1 MQNKVALIGIPYD
14 ENSSFCK
21 GPAKAPNIIKQT
33 LLTGSLNKGCENGQL
48 IDVGK
53 NVELLPD
60 ITVANPNFFFET
72 IEQQVCQYL
81 EQGYRLVTLGGD
93 HSISYPIINA
103 YNKFYPDLTIIHID
117 AHSDLYHEFKG
128 NLYSNASPFA
138 RIMENKLATGL
149 HQFGIRTLTEHQRK
163 QANKFN
169 VHVNEMKDW
178 PNKLP
183 NLDGPLYISI
193 DIDAIDPAF
202 APGVSHREPGGLS
215 SRELI
220 NIIHQVS
227 GIVVGI
233 DIVEF
238 NPDKD
243 IDNLTANLAAKLV
256 KETLGKLL
264 AHINS

>member
-1 MQNKVALIGIPYD
+1 MQNKVALLGIPYD

-21 GPAKAPNIIKQT
+21 GPAKAPNVIKQS
-33 LLTGSLNKGCENGQL
+33 LLKGSLNKGCENGQL
-48 IDVGK
+48 IDFK
-53 NVELLPD
+53 NNVEMLPD
-60 ITVANPNFFFET
+60 IEITESDLFFQT
-72 IEQQVCQYL
+72 IDLQVSQYL
-81 EQGYRLVTLGGD
+81 KQGYRLVTLGGD

-103 YNKFYPDLTIIHID
+103 YNKFYPNLTIIHID

-128 NLYSNASPFA
+128 NPYSNASPFA
-138 RIMENKLATGL
+138 RIMENGLAIGL
-149 HQFGIRTLTEHQRK
+149 YQFGIRTLTDHQRV
-163 QANKFN
+163 QAEKFN

-178 PNKLP
+178 PSQLP
-183 NLDGPLYISI
+183 DIAGPVYISI
-193 DIDAIDPAF
+193 DIDAIDPAY

-227 GIVVGI
+227 GTVVGI

-256 KETLGKLL
+256 KEAQGKLL
-264 AHINS
+264 AHINY